1 MKEFKTNEIRN
12 IALIGA
18 AKSGKTTL
26 AENMLFE
33 GKVINRKGSTEEK
46 NTVSDYRQIEME
58 RQISVHATI
67 MNTVIND
74 RKINILDAPGFT
86 DFSGDIVSCLSAA
99 DTAVLTVNAQSGV
112 EATTENAWRQAAR
125 TNKPVVFFLNQLDH
139 SNANFDNAIRSLKE
153 YFGDKVTPIQY
164 PVSTGED
171 FNAVIDLILMKML
184 VFKNGNGA
192 PEIQDI
198 PAAEMDKAE
207 EMHNSLIEHAA
218 EGEEALMEKFFEEMT
233 LNEEDMER
241 GIRMGIINREMFPV
255 ICGAAK
261 RGVGVY
267 RLCEFLIN
275 ACPSPA
281 DVPAI
286 KAENGT
292 EFHNSNDDPTALQ
305 IFKVTTEQNLGD
317 VAWMR
322 LYGGTLTKSQD
333 LVNPRTGNKERI
345 SQLLSFRGKNREE
358 VEKVNAG
365 DIICTIK
372 LKDGRVG
379 DTLVDAKVA
388 EAAFAPIPFPE
399 PIFQIAI
406 KAANSQEDEKLGG
419 ILNDMHK
426 TDPTVIAGMS
436 RELRQNILQCQGEY
450 HLNTLK
456 WYFDNVY
463 KIGVEFS
470 TPKVPYR
477 ETITKSAKAD
487 YRHKKQSGGSGQ
499 FGEVHLIVEPYYDGM
514 PDPTS
519 YKFGNQEFK
528 INAKSKEE
536 VDLEWGG
543 KLVFINSVV
552 GGAIDT
558 RFMPAI
564 LKGIMSRMEQ
574 GPLTGSYARDVRV
587 IVYDGKMHP
596 VDSNELSFMLAGR
609 HAFSD
614 AFKEAG
620 PKLLEPIYDVEVFV
634 PGDKMGDVM
643 SDLQGRRGMIIGSE
657 SESGY
662 EKLIAKV
669 PLKSLSSYS
678 TTLSSI
684 TGGRASFIMKFAS
697 YELVPTDIQQKLMK
711 EFEEQSKDED

>member
-58 RQISVHATI
+58 RQISVHATL
-67 MNTVIND
+67 MNTIIND
-74 RKINILDAPGFT
+74 RKINILDAPGFS

-112 EATTENAWRQAAR
+112 EATTENAWRHATR

-164 PVSTGED
+164 PVATGED

-198 PAAEMDKAE
+198 PAAEMSKAE
-207 EMHNSLIEHAA
+207 ELHSNLIEHAA
-218 EGEEALMEKFFEEMT
+218 EGDEALMEKFFEEMT
-233 LNEEDMER
+233 LSEEDMEK
-241 GIRMGIINREMFPV
+241 GIRLGIINRDMFPV

-281 DVPAI
+281 DAPAV

-292 EFHNSNDDPTALQ
+292 EFHNSNDDPTAVQ

-322 LYGGTLTKSQD
+322 VYGGTLSKSQD

-379 DTLVDAKVA
+379 DSLVDAKVA
-388 EAAFAPIPFPE
+388 EAVFPPIPFPE

-456 WYFDNVY
+456 WYFDNVH
-463 KIGVEFS
+463 KIAVELTS
-470 TPKVPYR
+470 PKVPYR

-499 FGEVHLIVEPYYDGM
+499 FGEVHLWLAPYFEGYT
-514 PDPTS
+514 DPEELAIRD
-519 YKFGNQEFK
+519 KQEY
-528 INAKSKEE
+528 E
-536 VDLEWGG
+536 LPWGG
-543 KLVFINSVV
+543 KLIFANCVV
-552 GGAIDT
+552 GGAIDA

-564 LKGIMSRMEQ
+564 LKGINERLEQ
-574 GPLTGSYARDVRV
+574 GPLTGSYARDIIVY
-587 IVYDGKMHP
+587 VYDGKMHP
-596 VDSNELSFMLAGR
+596 VDSNEMAFKIAGR
-609 HAFSD
+609 MAFSM
-614 AFKEAG
+614 AFKNAG
-620 PKLLEPIYDVEVFV
+620 PKIMEPIYDLDVRM
-634 PGDKMGDVM
+634 PADLMGAVM
-643 SDLQGRRGMIIGSE
+643 TDLTGRRGIVMGMDSDH
-657 SESGY
+657 GY
-662 EKLIAKV
+662 QTIHAKV
-669 PLKSLSSYS
+669 PFAEMDRYSTSLSSLTS
-678 TTLSSI
+678 
-684 TGGRASFIMKFAS
+684 GRGTFTMKFAEYAQVPADVQQRLLKE
-697 YELVPTDIQQKLMK
+697 YEESQK
-711 EFEEQSKDED
+711 EEE

>member
-33 GKVINRKGSTEEK
+33 GKLINRKGSTEEK
-46 NTVSDYRQIEME
+46 NTVSDYRQIEMD
-58 RQISVHATI
+58 RQISVHATMMYTI
-67 MNTVIND
+67 VND
-74 RKINILDAPGFT
+74 KKINILDAPGFS
-86 DFSGDIVSCLSAA
+86 DFSGDIISCLSAA
-99 DTAVLTVNAQSGV
+99 DTAVLTVNAQAGV
-112 EATTENAWRQAAR
+112 EATTENAWRHTVT

-139 SNANFDNAIRSLKE
+139 SNANFDNAIRNLKE

-164 PVSTGED
+164 PVTTGED

-207 EMHNSLIEHAA
+207 ELHNSLIEHAA

-233 LNEEDMER
+233 LSEEDMER
-241 GIRMGIINREMFPV
+241 GIRLGIINREMFPV

-261 RGVGVY
+261 RGIGVN

-281 DVPAI
+281 DVPAV
-286 KAENGT
+286 KAVNGT

-322 LYGGTLTKSQD
+322 VYGGTLSKSQD

-345 SQLLSFRGKNREE
+345 SQLLMFRGKNREE
-358 VEKVNAG
+358 IEKVNAG

-379 DTLVDAKVA
+379 DTLVDAKIA
-388 EAAFAPIPFPE
+388 ETAFPAIPFPE
-399 PIFQIAI
+399 PIFQVAI

-463 KIGVEFS
+463 KIGVEIS

-499 FGEVHLIVEPYYDGM
+499 FGEVHLWLQPYYEGYT
-514 PDPTS
+514 DP
-519 YKFGNQEFK
+519 
-528 INAKSKEE
+528 EE
-536 VDLEWGG
+536 LAVRTKDEYELPWGG
-543 KLVFINSVV
+543 KLIFANCVV
-552 GGAIDT
+552 GGAIDA

-564 LKGIMSRMEQ
+564 LKGINERLEQ
-574 GPLTGSYARDVRV
+574 GPLTGSYARDIIVY
-587 IVYDGKMHP
+587 VYDGKMHP
-596 VDSNELSFMLAGR
+596 VDSNEMAFKIAGR
-609 HAFSD
+609 MAFSM
-614 AFKEAG
+614 AFKNAG
-620 PKLLEPIYDVEVFV
+620 PKIMEPIYDLDVRM
-634 PGDKMGDVM
+634 PADLMGAVM
-643 SDLQGRRGMIIGSE
+643 TDLQGRRGIVMGMDSDH
-657 SESGY
+657 GY
-662 EKLIAKV
+662 QTIHAKV
-669 PLKSLSSYS
+669 PFAEMDRYS
-678 TTLSSI
+678 TTLSSL
-684 TGGRASFIMKFAS
+684 TSGRGTFTMKYAEYAQVPADVQNRLLKE
-697 YELVPTDIQQKLMK
+697 YEESQK
-711 EFEEQSKDED
+711 EEE

>member
-1 MKEFKTNEIRN
+1 MKEIKTNEIRN

-26 AENMLFE
+26 AENMLYE

-46 NTVSDYRQIEME
+46 NTVSDYRPIEME
-58 RQISVHATI
+58 RQISVHATMMYTI
-67 MNTVIND
+67 IND
-74 RKINILDAPGFT
+74 KKINILDAPGFS

-99 DTAVLTVNAQSGV
+99 DTAVLTVNAQAGV
-112 EATTENAWRQAAR
+112 EATTENAWRH
-125 TNKPVVFFLNQLDH
+125 TVTTKKPVVFFMNQLDH
-139 SNANFDNAIRSLKE
+139 SNANFYNAIRNLKE

-198 PAAEMDKAE
+198 PAAEMAKAE
-207 EMHNSLIEHAA
+207 ELHGNLIENAA
-218 EGEEALMEKFFEEMT
+218 EGDEALMEKFFEEMT
-233 LNEEDMER
+233 LSEEDMEK
-241 GIRMGIINREMFPV
+241 GIRLGIMNRDMFPV

-261 RGVGVY
+261 RGIGVY

-281 DVPAI
+281 DLPAI

-322 LYGGTLTKSQD
+322 VYGGTLSKSQD

-345 SQLLSFRGKNREE
+345 SQLLMFRGKNREE

-379 DTLVDAKVA
+379 DTLVDTKVP

-463 KIGVEFS
+463 KIGIELS

-499 FGEVHLIVEPYYDGM
+499 FGEVHLWLQPYYEGYT
-514 PDPTS
+514 DP
-519 YKFGNQEFK
+519 
-528 INAKSKEE
+528 EE
-536 VDLEWGG
+536 LAVRTKDEYELPWGG
-543 KLVFINSVV
+543 KLIFANCVV
-552 GGAIDT
+552 GGAIDA

-564 LKGIMSRMEQ
+564 LKGINERLEQ
-574 GPLTGSYARDVRV
+574 GPLTGSYARDIIVY
-587 IVYDGKMHP
+587 VYDGKMHP
-596 VDSNELSFMLAGR
+596 VDSNEMAFKIAGR
-609 HAFSD
+609 MAFSM
-614 AFKEAG
+614 AFKNAG
-620 PKLLEPIYDVEVFV
+620 PKIMEPIYDLDVRM
-634 PGDKMGDVM
+634 PADLMGAVM
-643 SDLQGRRGMIIGSE
+643 TDLTGRRGIVMGIDSDH
-657 SESGY
+657 GY
-662 EKLIAKV
+662 QTIHAKV
-669 PLKSLSSYS
+669 PFAEMDRYS
-678 TTLSSI
+678 TTLSSL
-684 TGGRASFIMKFAS
+684 TSGRGTFTMKYAEYAQVPADVQQRLLKE
-697 YELVPTDIQQKLMK
+697 YEESQK
-711 EFEEQSKDED
+711 EEE

>member
-46 NTVSDYRQIEME
+46 NTVSDYRPIEME

-112 EATTENAWRQAAR
+112 EATTENAWRQASR

-164 PVSTGED
+164 PVATGED

-192 PEIQDI
+192 PEVQDI
-198 PAAEMDKAE
+198 PAGEMAKAE

-233 LNEEDMER
+233 LSEEDMER
-241 GIRMGIINREMFPV
+241 GIRLGIINREMFPV

-281 DVPAI
+281 DTPAV
-286 KAENGT
+286 KALNGT

-322 LYGGTLTKSQD
+322 VYGGTLSKSQD

-379 DTLVDAKVA
+379 DSLVDPKVA

-463 KIGVEFS
+463 KIGVEIS

-499 FGEVHLIVEPYYDGM
+499 FGEVHLWLAPYFEGYT
-514 PDPTS
+514 DPEELAVRT
-519 YKFGNQEFK
+519 
-528 INAKSKEE
+528 KEE
-536 VDLEWGG
+536 YELPWGG
-543 KLVFINSVV
+543 KLIFANCVV
-552 GGAIDT
+552 GGAIDA

-564 LKGIMSRMEQ
+564 LKGINERLEQ
-574 GPLTGSYARDVRV
+574 GPLTGSYARDIIVY
-587 IVYDGKMHP
+587 VYDGKMHP
-596 VDSNELSFMLAGR
+596 VDSNEMAFKIAGR
-609 HAFSD
+609 MAFSM
-614 AFKEAG
+614 AFKNAG
-620 PKLLEPIYDVEVFV
+620 PKIMEPIYDLDVRM
-634 PGDKMGDVM
+634 PADLMGAVM
-643 SDLQGRRGMIIGSE
+643 TDLTGRRGIVMGMDSDH
-657 SESGY
+657 GY
-662 EKLIAKV
+662 QTIHAKV
-669 PLKSLSSYS
+669 PFAEMDRYS
-678 TTLSSI
+678 TTLSSL
-684 TGGRASFIMKFAS
+684 TSGRGTFTMKYAEYAQVPADVQQRLLKE
-697 YELVPTDIQQKLMK
+697 YEESQK
-711 EFEEQSKDED
+711 EEE

>member
-499 FGEVHLIVEPYYDGM
+499 FGEVHMMLAPYFEGYT
-514 PDPTS
+514 DPEEFAVRD
-519 YKFGNQEFK
+519 KQEY
-528 INAKSKEE
+528 E
-536 VDLEWGG
+536 LPWGG
-543 KLVFINSVV
+543 KLIFANCVV
-552 GGAIDT
+552 GGAIDA

-564 LKGIMSRMEQ
+564 LKGVNERLEQ
-574 GPLTGSYARDVRV
+574 GPLTGSYARDI
-587 IVYDGKMHP
+587 IVYIYDGKMHP
-596 VDSNELSFMLAGR
+596 VDSNEMAFKIAGR
-609 HAFSD
+609 MAFSA
-614 AFKEAG
+614 AFKNAG
-620 PKLLEPIYDVEVFV
+620 PKIMEPIYDLDVRM
-634 PGDKMGDVM
+634 PADLMGAVM
-643 SDLQGRRGMIIGSE
+643 TDLQGRRGIVMGMDSDH
-657 SESGY
+657 GY
-662 EKLIAKV
+662 QTIHAKV
-669 PLKSLSSYS
+669 PFAEMDRYS
-678 TTLSSI
+678 TTLSSL
-684 TGGRASFIMKFAS
+684 TSGRGTFTMKYAEYAQVPADVQQRLLKE
-697 YELVPTDIQQKLMK
+697 YEESQK
-711 EFEEQSKDED
+711 EEE

>member
-26 AENMLFE
+26 AENMLYE

-46 NTVSDYRQIEME
+46 NTVSDYRPIEME

-67 MNTVIND
+67 MNTIVND

-99 DTAVLTVNAQSGV
+99 DTAVLTINAQSGV

-139 SNANFDNAIRSLKE
+139 SNANFDNAIRSMKE

-241 GIRMGIINREMFPV
+241 GIRLGIINREMFPV

-261 RGVGVY
+261 RGVGVN

-322 LYGGTLTKSQD
+322 VYGGTLSKSQD

-388 EAAFAPIPFPE
+388 DAAFAPIPFPE

-499 FGEVHLIVEPYYDGM
+499 FGEVHLWLAPYFEGYT
-514 PDPTS
+514 DPEELAVRD
-519 YKFGNQEFK
+519 KQEY
-528 INAKSKEE
+528 E
-536 VDLEWGG
+536 LPWGG
-543 KLVFINSVV
+543 KLIFANCVV
-552 GGAIDT
+552 GGAIDA

-564 LKGIMSRMEQ
+564 LKGINERLEQ
-574 GPLTGSYARDVRV
+574 GPLTGSYARDIIVY
-587 IVYDGKMHP
+587 VYDGKMHP
-596 VDSNELSFMLAGR
+596 VDSNEMAFKIAGR
-609 HAFSD
+609 MAFSM
-614 AFKEAG
+614 AFKNAG
-620 PKLLEPIYDVEVFV
+620 PKIMEPIYDLDVRM
-634 PGDKMGDVM
+634 PADLMGAVM
-643 SDLQGRRGMIIGSE
+643 TDLQGRRGIVMGMDSDH
-657 SESGY
+657 GY
-662 EKLIAKV
+662 QTIHAKV
-669 PLKSLSSYS
+669 PFAEMDRYS
-678 TTLSSI
+678 TTLSSL
-684 TGGRASFIMKFAS
+684 TSGRGTFTMKYAEYAQVPADVQQRLLKE
-697 YELVPTDIQQKLMK
+697 YEESQK
-711 EFEEQSKDED
+711 EEE

>member
-26 AENMLFE
+26 AENMLYE

-46 NTVSDYRQIEME
+46 NTVSDYRQIEMD
-58 RQISVHATI
+58 RQISVHATM

-74 RKINILDAPGFT
+74 RKINILDAPGFS

-99 DTAVLTVNAQSGV
+99 DTAVLTVNAQAGV
-112 EATTENAWRQAAR
+112 EATTENAWRH
-125 TNKPVVFFLNQLDH
+125 TVTTHKPVVFFLNQLDH
-139 SNANFDNAIRSLKE
+139 SNANFDNAIREMKE

-198 PAAEMDKAE
+198 PAAEMAKAE
-207 EMHNSLIEHAA
+207 DLHNSLIEHAA

-233 LNEEDMER
+233 LSEEDMER
-241 GIRMGIINREMFPV
+241 GIRLGIINREMFPV

-292 EFHNSNDDPTALQ
+292 EFHNSIDEPTALQ

-322 LYGGTLTKSQD
+322 VYGGTLSKSQD

-345 SQLLSFRGKNREE
+345 SQLLAFRGKNREE

-379 DTLVDAKVA
+379 DTLVDAKIA
-388 EAAFAPIPFPE
+388 ETAFPAIPFPE

-406 KAANSQEDEKLGG
+406 KAVNSQEDEKLGG

-499 FGEVHLIVEPYYDGM
+499 FGEVHLWLAPYYEGYT
-514 PDPTS
+514 DP
-519 YKFGNQEFK
+519 
-528 INAKSKEE
+528 EE
-536 VDLEWGG
+536 LAVRTKDEYELPWGG
-543 KLVFINSVV
+543 KLIFANCVV
-552 GGAIDT
+552 GGAIDA

-564 LKGIMSRMEQ
+564 LKGLNERLEQ
-574 GPLTGSYARDVRV
+574 GPLTGSYARD
-587 IVYDGKMHP
+587 IICYVYDGKMHP
-596 VDSNELSFMLAGR
+596 VDSNEMAFKIAGR
-609 HAFSD
+609 MAFSM
-614 AFKEAG
+614 AFKNAG
-620 PKLLEPIYDVEVFV
+620 PKIMEPIYDLDVRM
-634 PGDKMGDVM
+634 PADLMGAVM
-643 SDLQGRRGMIIGSE
+643 TDLQGRRGIVMGMDSDH
-657 SESGY
+657 GY
-662 EKLIAKV
+662 QTIHAKV
-669 PLKSLSSYS
+669 PFAEMDRYS
-678 TTLSSI
+678 TTLSSL
-684 TGGRASFIMKFAS
+684 TSGRGTFKMKYAEYAQVPADVQQRLLKE
-697 YELVPTDIQQKLMK
+697 YEESQK
-711 EFEEQSKDED
+711 EEE

>member
-33 GKVINRKGSTEEK
+33 GKLINRKGSTEEK
-46 NTVSDYRQIEME
+46 NTVSDYRQIEMD
-58 RQISVHATI
+58 RQISVHATMMYTI
-67 MNTVIND
+67 VND
-74 RKINILDAPGFT
+74 KKINILDAPGFS
-86 DFSGDIVSCLSAA
+86 DFSGDIISCLSAA
-99 DTAVLTVNAQSGV
+99 DTAVLTVNAQAGV
-112 EATTENAWRQAAR
+112 EATTENAWRHTVT

-139 SNANFDNAIRSLKE
+139 SNANFDNAIRNLKE

-164 PVSTGED
+164 PVTTGED

-207 EMHNSLIEHAA
+207 ELHNSLIEHAA

-233 LNEEDMER
+233 LSEEDMER
-241 GIRMGIINREMFPV
+241 GIRLGIINREMFPV

-261 RGVGVY
+261 RGIGVN

-281 DVPAI
+281 DVPAV
-286 KAENGT
+286 KAINGT

-322 LYGGTLTKSQD
+322 VYGGTLSKSQD

-345 SQLLSFRGKNREE
+345 SQLLMFRGKNREE
-358 VEKVNAG
+358 IEKVNAG

-379 DTLVDAKVA
+379 DTLVDAKIA
-388 EAAFAPIPFPE
+388 ETAFPAIPFPE
-399 PIFQIAI
+399 PIFQVAI

-463 KIGVEFS
+463 KIGVEIS

-499 FGEVHLIVEPYYDGM
+499 FGEVHLWLQPYYEGYT
-514 PDPTS
+514 DP
-519 YKFGNQEFK
+519 
-528 INAKSKEE
+528 EE
-536 VDLEWGG
+536 LAVRTKDEYELPWGG
-543 KLVFINSVV
+543 KLIFANCVV
-552 GGAIDT
+552 GGAIDA

-564 LKGIMSRMEQ
+564 LKGINERLEQ
-574 GPLTGSYARDVRV
+574 GPLTGSYARDIIVY
-587 IVYDGKMHP
+587 VYDGKMHP
-596 VDSNELSFMLAGR
+596 VDSNEMAFKIAGR
-609 HAFSD
+609 MAFSM
-614 AFKEAG
+614 AFKNAG
-620 PKLLEPIYDVEVFV
+620 PKIMEPIYDLDVRM
-634 PGDKMGDVM
+634 PADLMGAVM
-643 SDLQGRRGMIIGSE
+643 TDLQGRRGIVMGMDSDH
-657 SESGY
+657 GY
-662 EKLIAKV
+662 QTIHAKV
-669 PLKSLSSYS
+669 PFAEMDRYS
-678 TTLSSI
+678 TTLSSL
-684 TGGRASFIMKFAS
+684 TSGRGTFTMKYAEYAQVPADVQNRLLKE
-697 YELVPTDIQQKLMK
+697 YEESQK
-711 EFEEQSKDED
+711 EEE

>member
-33 GKVINRKGSTEEK
+33 GKLINRKGSTEEK
-46 NTVSDYRQIEME
+46 NTVSDYRPIEME
-58 RQISVHATI
+58 RQISVHATMMYTI
-67 MNTVIND
+67 IND
-74 RKINILDAPGFT
+74 KKINILDAPGFS
-86 DFSGDIVSCLSAA
+86 DFSGDIVSCLNAA
-99 DTAVLTVNAQSGV
+99 DTAVLTVNAQAGV
-112 EATTENAWRQAAR
+112 EATTENAWRHAER
-125 TNKPVVFFLNQLDH
+125 TQKPVVFFMNQLDH
-139 SNANFDNAIRSLKE
+139 SNANFDNAIRNLKE

-198 PAAEMDKAE
+198 PAAEMAKAE

-233 LNEEDMER
+233 LSEEDMER
-241 GIRMGIINREMFPV
+241 GIRLGIINREMFPV

-261 RGVGVY
+261 RGIGVY

-281 DVPAI
+281 DTPAI
-286 KAENGT
+286 KASNGM
-292 EFHNSNDDPTALQ
+292 EFHNSNDDPAALQ

-322 LYGGTLTKSQD
+322 VYGGTISKSQD

-345 SQLLSFRGKNREE
+345 SQLLMFRGKNREE
-358 VEKVNAG
+358 IEKVNAG

-379 DTLVDAKVA
+379 DSLVDAKIA
-388 EAAFAPIPFPE
+388 EAAFPPIPFPE

-406 KAANSQEDEKLGG
+406 KAANSQEDEKLGS

-463 KIGVEFS
+463 KIGIELS

-499 FGEVHLIVEPYYDGM
+499 FGEVHLWLQPYFEGYT
-514 PDPTS
+514 DP
-519 YKFGNQEFK
+519 
-528 INAKSKEE
+528 EE
-536 VDLEWGG
+536 LAVRTKDEYELPWGG
-543 KLVFINSVV
+543 KLIFANCVV
-552 GGAIDT
+552 GGAIDA

-564 LKGIMSRMEQ
+564 LKGINERLEQ
-574 GPLTGSYARDVRV
+574 GPLTGSYARDIIVY
-587 IVYDGKMHP
+587 VYDGKMHP
-596 VDSNELSFMLAGR
+596 VDSNEMAFKIAGR
-609 HAFSD
+609 MAFSM
-614 AFKEAG
+614 AFKNAG
-620 PKLLEPIYDVEVFV
+620 PKIMEPIYDLDVRM
-634 PGDKMGDVM
+634 PADLMGAVM
-643 SDLQGRRGMIIGSE
+643 TDLQGRRGIVMGMDSDH
-657 SESGY
+657 GY
-662 EKLIAKV
+662 QTIHAKV
-669 PLKSLSSYS
+669 PFAEMDRYS
-678 TTLSSI
+678 TTLSSL
-684 TGGRASFIMKFAS
+684 TSGRGTFTMKYAE
-697 YELVPTDIQQKLMK
+697 YAQVPTDVQQRLLK
-711 EFEEQSKDED
+711 EYEESQKEEE

>member
-12 IALIGA
+12 IALVGA

-26 AENMLFE
+26 AENMLYE

-58 RQISVHATI
+58 RQISVHATM
-67 MNTVIND
+67 MNTIIND

-192 PEIQDI
+192 PEVQDI

-241 GIRMGIINREMFPV
+241 GIRLGIINREMFPV

-261 RGVGVY
+261 RGIGVY

-322 LYGGTLTKSQD
+322 VYGGTLSKSQD

-372 LKDGRVG
+372 LMDGRVG

-388 EAAFAPIPFPE
+388 EAAFPPIPFPE
-399 PIFQIAI
+399 PIFQVAI

-456 WYFDNVY
+456 WYFDNVH
-463 KIGVEFS
+463 KIAVEIS

-499 FGEVHLIVEPYYDGM
+499 FGEVHLWLAPYFEGYT
-514 PDPTS
+514 DPEELAVRD
-519 YKFGNQEFK
+519 KQEY
-528 INAKSKEE
+528 E
-536 VDLEWGG
+536 LPWGG
-543 KLVFINSVV
+543 KLIFANCVV
-552 GGAIDT
+552 GGAIDA

-564 LKGIMSRMEQ
+564 LKGINERLEQ
-574 GPLTGSYARDVRV
+574 GPLTGSYARDIIVY
-587 IVYDGKMHP
+587 VYDGKMHP
-596 VDSNELSFMLAGR
+596 VDSNEMAFKIAGR
-609 HAFSD
+609 MAFSM
-614 AFKEAG
+614 AFKNAG
-620 PKLLEPIYDVEVFV
+620 PKIMEPIYDLDVRM
-634 PGDKMGDVM
+634 PADLMGAVM
-643 SDLQGRRGMIIGSE
+643 TDLQGRRGIVMGMDSDH
-657 SESGY
+657 GY
-662 EKLIAKV
+662 QTIHAKV
-669 PLKSLSSYS
+669 PFAEMDRYS
-678 TTLSSI
+678 TTLSSL
-684 TGGRASFIMKFAS
+684 TSGRGTFTMKYAEYAQVPADVQNRLLKE
-697 YELVPTDIQQKLMK
+697 YEESQK
-711 EFEEQSKDED
+711 EEE

>member
-399 PIFQIAI
+399 PSFQIAI

-499 FGEVHLIVEPYYDGM
+499 FGEVHMMLAPYFEGYT
-514 PDPTS
+514 DPEEFAVRD
-519 YKFGNQEFK
+519 KQEY
-528 INAKSKEE
+528 E
-536 VDLEWGG
+536 LPWGG
-543 KLVFINSVV
+543 KLIFANCVV
-552 GGAIDT
+552 GGAIDA
-558 RFMPAI
+558 RFMPAH
-564 LKGIMSRMEQ
+564 L
-574 GPLTGSYARDVRV
+574 
-587 IVYDGKMHP
+587 
-596 VDSNELSFMLAGR
+596 
-609 HAFSD
+609 
-614 AFKEAG
+614 
-620 PKLLEPIYDVEVFV
+620 
-634 PGDKMGDVM
+634 
-643 SDLQGRRGMIIGSE
+643 
-657 SESGY
+657 
-662 EKLIAKV
+662 
-669 PLKSLSSYS
+669 
-678 TTLSSI
+678 
-684 TGGRASFIMKFAS
+684 
-697 YELVPTDIQQKLMK
+697 
-711 EFEEQSKDED
+711 